1 MAKKVKQ
8 SAISS
13 MLIIVTLVLCIIL
26 SIVTLN
32 IVKSKVKS
40 EEAKMP
46 EQAISAYL
54 KDVKNNSFDKIYED
68 SLVID
73 PHFNSKEDYINALSD
88 IYKDVDV
95 NELNFQ
101 LDENGDYSII
111 DGNKLVSTIRLIEKN
126 GEYMASTIFYGD
138 NTYYIEVPA
147 NEQLVVNNI
156 KVSEDHLVN
165 KNISASNFSGISKM
179 DNIPNVD
186 IYKIE
191 NLISEPE
198 IMIVDKNYDVI
209 KDALSNTY
217 YIGSSEGVSDEEE
230 YAKKCAEAIIK
241 FPCEDGSLAAVASYS
256 ITSSDF
262 YKRISTLQNE
272 WFTPHSIAK
281 LSFGDVKVIKQNDDS
296 FIANVI
302 WNYYISN
309 GSLEREY
316 HGAYQM
322 SFLKVNGTYKLAGF
336 AIDNELNPDNEGAY
350 YD

>member
-1 MAKKVKQ
+1 MKANKKKRKLKTSFILTILIIIIIAILGFCIKDIFDSLNTKSQKKVE
-8 SAISS
+8 
-13 MLIIVTLVLCIIL
+13 VLDTIKGYGYQ
-26 SIVTLN
+26 LN
-32 IVKSKVKS
+32 
-40 EEAKMP
+40 ENDP
-46 EQAISAYL
+46 EYFKELFKKL
-54 KDVKNNSFDKIYED
+54 K
-68 SLVID
+68 
-73 PHFNSKEDYINALSD
+73 KELESD
-88 IYKDVDV
+88 D
-95 NELNFQ
+95 
-101 LDENGDYSII
+101 
-111 DGNKLVSTIRLIEKN
+111 
-126 GEYMASTIFYGD
+126 M
-138 NTYYIEVPA
+138 
-147 NEQLVVNNI
+147 
-156 KVSEDHLVN
+156 
-165 KNISASNFSGISKM
+165 
-179 DNIPNVD
+179 
-186 IYKIE
+186 
-191 NLISEPE
+191 
-198 IMIVDKNYDVI
+198 
-209 KDALSNTY
+209 
-217 YIGSSEGVSDEEE
+217 DEEE